1 MRAVLLF
8 CLATALAPNAYA
20 QALKVSGQLGV
31 LGEWELSATLSREPA
46 AGKRQF
52 SGPLTLKHVGICS
65 QDGPEEKAGTAQVDL
80 VGASRVRASFVVVCD
95 AGMLRLALED
105 RLKQG
110 RALELVG
117 VGLVGRRSRDIE
129 RNRIGDLRLV
139 VLRIALRERF
149 HRLQEGL
156 NARAVFNLVV
166 IGIEEGERVDV
177 VALAL
182 GLRAEGLAGFDR
194 CRAFGEVL

>member
-46 AGKRQF
+46 AVKRQF

-80 VGASRVRASFVVVCD
+80 VGASRVRASFVID
-95 AGMLRLALED
+95 
-105 RLKQG
+105 
-110 RALELVG
+110 G
-117 VGLVGRRSRDIE
+117 VTCTYRGQKSDTYTGLMSCPGKT
-129 RNRIGDLRLV
+129 
-139 VLRIALRERF
+139 
-149 HRLQEGL
+149 
-156 NARAVFNLVV
+156 
-166 IGIEEGERVDV
+166 DV
-177 VALAL
+177 PILLWIDEAK
-182 GLRAEGLAGFDR
+182 
-194 CRAFGEVL
+194 

>member
-52 SGPLTLKHVGICS
+52 SGPLTLKHS

-80 VGASRVRASFVVVCD
+80 VGASRVRASFVID
-95 AGMLRLALED
+95 
-105 RLKQG
+105 
-110 RALELVG
+110 G
-117 VGLVGRRSRDIE
+117 VTCTYRGQKSDTYTGLMSCPGKT
-129 RNRIGDLRLV
+129 
-139 VLRIALRERF
+139 
-149 HRLQEGL
+149 
-156 NARAVFNLVV
+156 
-166 IGIEEGERVDV
+166 DV
-177 VALAL
+177 PILL
-182 GLRAEGLAGFDR
+182 WIDSK
-194 CRAFGEVL
+194 